1 MSSGCNPEFVN
12 NLRERLAKMD
22 ASPEAK
28 TIFEN
33 LLKARSYVTNT
44 QIDGM
49 IEGIKST
56 EFTKENQDRLNQL
69 TAKVV
74 GAQKEADIR
83 SVLTK
88 DERKEMYILIAKK
101 AFNESGTKLEEIQD
115 NVIVVNSLERLQK
128 QLEIAQNNG
137 DERSVALIEKYI
149 AKVKNAEA
157 RSVINQNAYERALK
171 LRQELQESRVLIRIL
186 QETSLTAGK
195 KGARRSQLLVDKKR
209 KRKDNQKT

>member
-101 AFNESGTKLEEIQD
+101 HSM
-115 NVIVVNSLERLQK
+115 
-128 QLEIAQNNG
+128 
-137 DERSVALIEKYI
+137 
-149 AKVKNAEA
+149 
-157 RSVINQNAYERALK
+157 
-171 LRQELQESRVLIRIL
+171 RVE
-186 QETSLTAGK
+186 QS
-195 KGARRSQLLVDKKR
+195 
-209 KRKDNQKT
+209 